1 MSLSRAQQARLGV
14 FLITG
19 VILLA
24 IFSAIPLGIKMSDKY
39 KRYIAYF
46 QGESLSGLEQGSTV
60 KFNGVPIG
68 KVEKITYSPDDLTRV
83 KVELKIQDDFPIKV
97 DMVATTNAMGITG
110 LKYIEITGGTNSAV
124 LLKPGSE
131 LPTKKSMLSTITG
144 KAEVIMAKVELLLDN
159 FSAMSNPDSLRS
171 VREALNNMETITADV
186 KAFIQESSPQVKQIA
201 ASTSGIIGR
210 IDSIS
215 ADIKMVTGSF
225 SNNVPIEKIGG
236 IIQTFDSTTM
246 ALKSLSENLSLM
258 VRQTREDFTIGM
270 QNIREA
276 SENANQLTKTL
287 AENPSLIFRNEYQR
301 ERNIR

>member
-14 FLITG
+14 FLVTG
-19 VILLA
+19 VILLV

-39 KRYIAYF
+39 KRYLAYF

-83 KVELKIQDDFPIKV
+83 KVELKIQYDFPMKV
-97 DMVATTNAMGITG
+97 DMVAATNAMGITG
-110 LKYIEITGGTNSAV
+110 LKYIEITGGTNSAG

-131 LPTKKSMLSTITG
+131 LPTKKSMMTTITG
-144 KAEVIMAKVELLLDN
+144 KAEIIMAKVELLLDN
-159 FSAMSNPDSLRS
+159 LSAISNPDSLQS
-171 VREALNNMETITADV
+171 IKDVLNNMETITSDV
-186 KAFIQESSPQVKQIA
+186 KVFIQESRPQVTQIA
-201 ASTSGIIGR
+201 SSTSELISR

-215 ADIKMVTGSF
+215 ADVKMITSSF
-225 SNNVPIEKIGG
+225 SNNVPIEKVGS

-246 ALKSLSENLSLM
+246 ALKGLSENLSLM